1 MKTLHHRPEP
11 LTCRARLNQ
20 PAESTKAASQSQ
32 ALPGLQLP
40 EPPLKLGDQLM
51 VPARSTVP
59 PVLGGPRP
67 APTIRDKPWPCPRAA
82 GRGLPSQFA
91 RVLEM
96 PEPVLGLAPA
106 PPAAGVIFTLFQVK
120 LLWGRGTGDAIISR
134 DISPRGGACWDDAA
148 VPRPAAGDR
157 GCSVPLSP
165 AAVGAAGRWQEP
177 GCSWLQLGLWPLF
190 GAV

>member
-1 MKTLHHRPEP
+1 MSFQEQLQQGEGGAVMKTLHHRPEP

-67 APTIRDKPWPCPRAA
+67 APTIRDKPWPCPRAV

-120 LLWGRGTGDAIISR
+120 LLRGRGTGDAIISC

-148 VPRPAAGDR
+148 VP
-157 GCSVPLSP
+157 
-165 AAVGAAGRWQEP
+165 
-177 GCSWLQLGLWPLF
+177 
-190 GAV
+190 